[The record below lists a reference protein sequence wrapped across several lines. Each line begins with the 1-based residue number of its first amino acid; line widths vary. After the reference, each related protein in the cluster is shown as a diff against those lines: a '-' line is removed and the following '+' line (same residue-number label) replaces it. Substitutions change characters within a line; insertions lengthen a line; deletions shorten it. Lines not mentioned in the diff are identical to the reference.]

1 MPFIFATFFTLYR
14 FGLKIRGVEK
24 RHNFEVKS
32 QYSHAFINF
41 ILTPKV
47 HAFLPQYTPVNQG
60 MGRNEAIVNYFMLGF
75 PAVEILGFLVS
86 IYGFALACGS

>member
-1 MPFIFATFFTLYR
+1 
-14 FGLKIRGVEK
+14 
-24 RHNFEVKS
+24 
-32 QYSHAFINF
+32 
-41 ILTPKV
+41 
-47 HAFLPQYTPVNQG
+47 